1 MMSFFTANLS
11 TDLHTHA
18 SIKHSKFMLCLF
30 LVNSFE
36 GASFTLIYLS
46 PCQTLKTNLVAI
58 GVTFPFLLLCQ
69 TYDVGHQY
77 HNVCTYLEFHLYKS
91 NILFR

>member
-30 LVNSFE
+30 LVNSFGSTE
-36 GASFTLIYLS
+36 GASFTLISLYCLYL
-46 PCQTLKTNLVAI
+46 PVK
-58 GVTFPFLLLCQ
+58 P
-69 TYDVGHQY
+69 
-77 HNVCTYLEFHLYKS
+77 
-91 NILFR
+91 